1 MENVNS
7 GRCFLPFADPSNRFV
22 MELAGILQIQLR
34 LNPSPI
40 SVHRAH
46 SEMETIADL
55 ARASS
60 VSDEL
65 EDFQLSVGQLGDAAV
80 ILSSHRNAFKD
91 ARRDSRRAPA
101 QL

>member
-1 MENVNS
+1 M
-7 GRCFLPFADPSNRFV
+7 A
-22 MELAGILQIQLR
+22 ELAGVLQMQFCFDPCAIG
-34 LNPSPI
+34 I
-40 SVHRAH
+40 HRAD
-46 SEMETIADL
+46 SEMKLIADL